1 MNSGLNTYA
10 IMPNGVEDRQ
20 RRDASRTFSSLAIAV
35 ALMLGVFLYP
45 IIKEMFEKPSS
56 EEQLKVEV
64 KRIINYSQLSAPPP
78 IDLERPEPELFKTP
92 PKVEQKK
99 FIQPVP
105 KRDEE
110 VSEEDYVPTMDEL
123 QNSQIGTSD
132 IDGVDSVVVDV
143 EAYVEAPEVKEEVIL
158 SFVEVMPSFKGGDAA
173 LMRYLGENLKYPSM
187 AKDLNIAG
195 VVFVRFVVEPNG
207 KIGDVSVVRGVFN
220 ALDQEAVRVIL
231 AMPDWNPGQQNGRN
245 VRVYYTIPIRF
256 ELR

>member
-1 MNSGLNTYA
+1 
-10 IMPNGVEDRQ
+10 MPNGVEDRQ
-20 RRDASRTFSSLAIAV
+20 RRDASRTFTSMAIAV
-35 ALMLGVFLYP
+35 SLMLGFFLYP
-45 IIKEMFEKPSS
+45 IIKELFKKPPS

-78 IDLERPEPELFKTP
+78 IDIERPEPESFKTP

-105 KRDEE
+105 KRDED
-110 VSEEDYVPTMDEL
+110 VSEEEYVPTMEEL

-132 IDGVDSVVVDV
+132 IEGLDSVVVDV
-143 EAYVEAPEVKEEVIL
+143 DASVEAPEVKEELIL
-158 SFVEVMPSFKGGDAA
+158 SFVEVMPSFRGGDEA
-173 LMRYLGENLKYPSM
+173 LMQYLGENLKYPSM
-187 AKDLNIAG
+187 AKDLKIAG
-195 VVFVRFVVEPNG
+195 VVYVQFVVEPNG

-220 ALDQEAVRVIL
+220 ALDREAVRVIL